1 MWKKIWRSIPNKL
14 NIEGWDYKKLRFN
27 KELKKDQS
35 QPVLI
40 FKTCDPSHEYETN
53 SIEGKS

>member
-1 MWKKIWRSIPNKL
+1 VWRSIPNKL

-35 QPVLI
+35 QPMLI
-40 FKTCDPSHEYETN
+40 FKTCDPSHESGTN
-53 SIEGKS
+53 PIEGKS